1 MCYSHTR
8 RGDVTMIEVVY
19 KEEKQEAKNG
29 ENLFNL
35 PRNIRQVGLTTGN
48 MRIYIEDYVYTF
60 LTRLARNE
68 ISPGKELCNI
78 AVFTGETKWNNGIT
92 YLFIRGA
99 LMVEDMEA
107 AADHIDFSEK
117 TWAKIQENQA
127 KYFPG
132 QEITGWFFSRPQLSM
147 EADELLTRIHLRYF
161 GGEKVLM
168 LMEPAEKEEAF
179 FFYENG
185 LMVRQ
190 RGYYIYY
197 EKNPLM
203 QEYMIEKNKA
213 FTPEFTENVADE
225 AVVSFRKIIKN
236 KKTGKPKKTEEK
248 PQEEMEHTSVFSYA
262 ATACLVLAVLAVG
275 AGFYRN
281 YKGLT
286 DFSQK
291 DSAVTV
297 TSDQVAQEEKITPE
311 ITWTTEENLSEDT
324 QSSDENTESTPTAV
338 PEVSEAAQE
347 TSAGQETD
355 LTQETGTGWET
366 NGAQETGTGQEVT
379 GQQESA
385 EGEDTSQMTEM
396 PQNDGAASTTV
407 GESITGTDTVESGTA
422 AADSSQPIEEQQFSQ
437 EADERKVKKQE
448 TEASSDNVH
457 ESYMIKPGDT
467 LYQISISHYGSTDA
481 IPEICR
487 LNNLTENQVIYPGQ
501 MIVLP

>member
-1 MCYSHTR
+1 
-8 RGDVTMIEVVY
+8 MIEVIY

-60 LTRLARNE
+60 LTRLARNAVG
-68 ISPGKELCNI
+68 SGKEQGCV

-107 AADHIDFSEK
+107 ASDHIDFSEK
-117 TWAKIQENQA
+117 IWAKIQEDQA

-132 QEITGWFFSRPQLSM
+132 QEITGWFFSRPQMYM
-147 EADELLTRIHLRYF
+147 ETDELLTRIHLRYF

-179 FFYENG
+179 FCFENG

-203 QEYMIEKNKA
+203 QEYMIEKNKD
-213 FTPEFTENVADE
+213 FTPEFTENVSDE
-225 AVVSFRKIIKN
+225 AVVSFRKIIRN
-236 KKTGKPKKTEEK
+236 KKTKKAEKTEEK
-248 PQEEMEHTSVFSYA
+248 PQEEMERTSVFSYA

-281 YKGLT
+281 YSGLPVQPE
-286 DFSQK
+286 D
-291 DSAVTV
+291 DYAVTV
-297 TSDQVAQEEKITPE
+297 MSGK
-311 ITWTTEENLSEDT
+311 TEEDSE
-324 QSSDENTESTPTAV
+324 SDFANEA
-338 PEVSEAAQE
+338 EAAEQTE
-347 TSAGQETD
+347 TEEPAETVD
-355 LTQETGTGWET
+355 QTET
-366 NGAQETGTGQEVT
+366 
-379 GQQESA
+379 
-385 EGEDTSQMTEM
+385 
-396 PQNDGAASTTV
+396 
-407 GESITGTDTVESGTA
+407 
-422 AADSSQPIEEQQFSQ
+422 FSQ
-437 EADERKVKKQE
+437 EADERKIKKQSTNAE
-448 TEASSDNVH
+448 EQTDSSAQTSSDGIYETYV
-457 ESYMIKPGDT
+457 IKPGDT
-467 LYQISISHYGSTDA
+467 LYQISISHYGNMDA

-487 LNNLTENQVIYPGQ
+487 LNNLEENQVIYPGQ

>member
-1 MCYSHTR
+1 
-8 RGDVTMIEVVY
+8 MIEVIY

-60 LTRLARNE
+60 LTRLARNAVG
-68 ISPGKELCNI
+68 SGKEQGCV

-107 AADHIDFSEK
+107 ASDHIDFSEK
-117 TWAKIQENQA
+117 IWAKIQEDQA

-132 QEITGWFFSRPQLSM
+132 QEITGWFFSRPQMYM
-147 EADELLTRIHLRYF
+147 ETDELLTRIHLRYF

-179 FFYENG
+179 FFFENG

-203 QEYMIEKNKA
+203 QEYMIEKNKD
-213 FTPEFTENVADE
+213 FTPEFTENVSDE
-225 AVVSFRKIIKN
+225 AVVSFRKIIRN
-236 KKTGKPKKTEEK
+236 KKTKKAEKTEEK
-248 PQEEMEHTSVFSYA
+248 PQEEMERTSVFSYA

-281 YKGLT
+281 YSGLPVQPE
-286 DFSQK
+286 D
-291 DSAVTV
+291 DYAVTV
-297 TSDQVAQEEKITPE
+297 MSGKTEEDASEEKQAENDTNQIQDVSKQEKSPEEQLERNASVTPQITQE
-311 ITWTTEENLSEDT
+311 AADTEMTETEEPAETVD
-324 QSSDENTESTPTAV
+324 QTET
-338 PEVSEAAQE
+338 
-347 TSAGQETD
+347 
-355 LTQETGTGWET
+355 
-366 NGAQETGTGQEVT
+366 
-379 GQQESA
+379 
-385 EGEDTSQMTEM
+385 
-396 PQNDGAASTTV
+396 
-407 GESITGTDTVESGTA
+407 
-422 AADSSQPIEEQQFSQ
+422 FSQ
-437 EADERKVKKQE
+437 EADERKIKKQSTNVE
-448 TEASSDNVH
+448 EQTDSSAQTSSDGIYETYV
-457 ESYMIKPGDT
+457 IKPGDT
-467 LYQISISHYGSTDA
+467 LYQISISHYGNMDA

-487 LNNLTENQVIYPGQ
+487 LNNLEENQVIYPGQ